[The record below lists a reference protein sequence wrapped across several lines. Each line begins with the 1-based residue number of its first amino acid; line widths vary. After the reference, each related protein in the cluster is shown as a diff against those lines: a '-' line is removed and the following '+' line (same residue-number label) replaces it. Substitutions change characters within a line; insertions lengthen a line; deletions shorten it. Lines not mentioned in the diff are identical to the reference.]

1 MSGGTATAFDVEFRL
16 LLACSRI
23 LADRGVIHS
32 LVGQTDDWGKVFQY
46 AEWHGLTPQLCQK
59 LEEAGSLLAPPASEL
74 VKSNIRQI
82 AQRNLLLTAELLRIM
97 RAFVAENIPAIPY
110 KGPVLA
116 VTTYGDLAMRDFCD
130 LDILVSEK
138 DVRRALRIMPE
149 LGYRAEYSLT
159 PAQEARYL
167 RITCEYNFL
176 REGNQTQV
184 EIHWQVMPPKF
195 GLTFEFDRLW
205 SRARFLPMG
214 SSQLPVLSPED
225 ALLVLSVHGFK
236 HLWARLK
243 WVCDVANLL
252 SPPKELDWTYIVRE
266 ADRIGAMRV
275 VLVALSLASQMC
287 QSCVPDPIRLRLS
300 RDPAAASIAKEIV
313 SSYSPGCS
321 MSRIK
326 ARLLML
332 RACSGFRHRATYAAR
347 ALLDPATE
355 EMVRTPERSIGVMRT
370 QQVFHVARQAILDL
384 RKSRKNQ
391 ARKEFPKF

>member
-1 MSGGTATAFDVEFRL
+1 MSGETATAFDVEFRL
-16 LLACSRI
+16 LLACSRTH
-23 LADRGVIHS
+23 ADRGLIRS
-32 LVGQTDDWGKVFQY
+32 LVGQTEDWGKVVRY
-46 AEWHGLTPQLCQK
+46 AERHGLTPQLGQR
-59 LEEAGSLLAPPASEL
+59 LEEAGCPLAPPASEL

-82 AQRNLLLTAELLRIM
+82 AQENLLLTAELLRIM
-97 RAFVAENIPAIPY
+97 RALAAENVPAIPY

-116 VTTYGDLAMRDFCD
+116 AITYGNLALRRSCD

-138 DVRRALRIMPE
+138 DVRRVLRIMPE

-167 RITCEYNFL
+167 RSTCEYNFL
-176 REGNQTQV
+176 HESNQTHV
-184 EIHWQVMPPKF
+184 EIHWQVMPPKL

-205 SRARFLPMG
+205 SRARFLPIG
-214 SSQLPVLSPED
+214 SSRLPVLSPED
-225 ALLVLSVHGFK
+225 ALLVISVHGFK
-236 HLWARLK
+236 HLWACLK

-252 SPPKELDWTYIVRE
+252 SPPEELDWTYIVGE

-275 VLVALSLASQMC
+275 VLVALSLANQVC
-287 QSCVPDPIRLRLS
+287 QSCLPDPIRLRLS
-300 RDPAAASIAKEIV
+300 RDPVAASIAREIV

-332 RACSGFRHRATYAAR
+332 RAYSGFRHRATYVTR

-355 EMVRTPERSIGVMRT
+355 EMVRTPERSRGVMHM

-384 RKSRKNQ
+384 CKSRQNQ
-391 ARKEFPKF
+391 TRKEFPKF

>member
-1 MSGGTATAFDVEFRL
+1 MSGENATALDVEFRL
-16 LLACSRI
+16 LLACSGKH
-23 LADRGVIHS
+23 ADRGLIQS
-32 LVGQTDDWGKVFQY
+32 LVGQTKDWGKVVRY
-46 AEWHGLTPQLCQK
+46 AQWHGLTQQLCQG
-59 LEEAGSLLAPPASEL
+59 LEDASCPLASPVSEL
-74 VKSNIRQI
+74 VKSSIWQI
-82 AQRNLLLTAELLRIM
+82 AQQNLLTVELLRVM
-97 RAFVAENIPAIPY
+97 RALVAETIPAIPY

-116 VTTYGDLAMRDFCD
+116 ATTYGNLAMRGFCD

-138 DVRRALRIMPE
+138 DVRRALKIMPE

-167 RITCEYNFL
+167 SSTCEYNFL
-176 REGNQTQV
+176 HESSQARV
-184 EIHWQVMPPKF
+184 EIHWQVIPPRF
-195 GLTFEFDRLW
+195 GLIFEFDRLW
-205 SRARFLPMG
+205 SRARFVTIG

-236 HLWARLK
+236 HLWECLK

-275 VLVALSLASQMC
+275 VLVAVYLANQMC

-300 RDPAAASIAKEIV
+300 RDPAAASIARQIV
-313 SSYSPGCS
+313 SSYSFGSS

-332 RACSGFRHRATYAAR
+332 RAYSGFRHRATYFAR
-347 ALLDPATE
+347 SLLDPTME
-355 EMVRTPERSIGVMRT
+355 ELIRAPERSMGVMRA
-370 QQVFHVARQAILDL
+370 QQVFNVARQAIFHSG
-384 RKSRKNQ
+384 RSRKETNN
-391 ARKEFPKF
+391 